1 MFHKKKRNF
10 LILVFI
16 FTSIT
21 IIKLTYDWQ
30 FNSNSSESMMT
41 DSMGNMM
48 SSMHL
53 QNITIEDLIRQ
64 QEQMDN
70 ILNSND
76 EHSSH
81 HSGGASFLTAI
92 HQITTGT
99 IVILLPFIIAG
110 TIFLTIVWFKK
121 TKPGGLR

>member
-1 MFHKKKRNF
+1 MLDKKKRNF

-16 FTSIT
+16 FASIT
-21 IIKLTYDWQ
+21 MIKLTYDWQ

-53 QNITIEDLIRQ
+53 QNITMEDLIRQ

-70 ILNSND
+70 TMTVND
-76 EHSSH
+76 EHSNH
-81 HSGGASFLTAI
+81 HSGGNGFMTAI
-92 HQITTGT
+92 HKLTTGT

-121 TKPGGLR
+121 SKPGGLK